1 MATKRNWAL
10 GCLLATLPLSAGV
23 EDRVE
28 RLSDVPYVFLT
39 GFSEHELV
47 ELAYL
52 PEDEL
57 EERIGY
63 RGVPAGFTRNPTQKD
78 RAAHVIASY
87 LGTRRWGPDVTLAF
101 GYMREYVPWILWRK
115 EADPVDIAAN
125 YAGIAEALR
134 ETEAE
139 P

>member
-1 MATKRNWAL
+1 MTTKRNWLL
-10 GCLLATLPLSAGV
+10 GCLLASMPFSVSIGNLRDA
-23 EDRVE
+23 
-28 RLSDVPYVFLT
+28 PYVFLT

-52 PEDEL
+52 PTQEL
-57 EERIGY
+57 EERIGF
-63 RGVPAGFTRNPTQKD
+63 RGMPTGFAQSRTQRD
-78 RAAHVIASY
+78 REAHAIASY

-101 GYMREYVPWILWRK
+101 GYMREYVPWILRQK

-134 ETEAE
+134 LVESE

>member
-1 MATKRNWAL
+1 MTMKRNWAL
-10 GCLLATLPLSAGV
+10 GCLLASLPFGAGV
-23 EDRVE
+23 EDGSA
-28 RLSDVPYVFLT
+28 RLKDVPYVFLT
-39 GFSEHELV
+39 GYSERELV

-52 PEDEL
+52 PANEL
-57 EERIGY
+57 EERTGF
-63 RGVPAGFTRNPTQKD
+63 RGAPSGFTRDPSQKD
-78 RAAHVIASY
+78 RAAHAIASY

-125 YAGIAEALR
+125 YAGVAEALR
-134 ETEAE
+134 EANAE